1 MITKLNKT
9 RTAIL
14 ANALGI
20 ALSWLILVAPPWGCS
35 NALSAEN
42 SAPSEATASRIQ
54 AKISQVGAAATK
66 LHESGGDVSPVQDGM
81 QQVDKLLKNGNF
93 EDAEKI
99 LDTLLTKLGLPAAGS
114 AGSVAAPEAVAPAG
128 GRDCDPRQPMTVN
141 GPVTL
146 SEDCTIGGDL
156 TVTGNA
162 VLHFDYTRHKG
173 GRLVVSGNIIVRD
186 GATLWIEGRPEE
198 RAVFAVDNEF
208 SQQHSITSKDDAT
221 IKLDYVEF
229 RSQKSPD
236 RGKGSVYMS
245 YNAKG
250 RSTFEATGSALVEEE
265 AWLLAN
271 LNDSAKLTI
280 ADTTR
285 VPTEIYIHD
294 SSSAKISG
302 TGTRTGLWLDA
313 GGAKGTLKLPHINAP
328 FSWRTGAGAG
338 LEVGWS
344 LQVDN
349 AQPGIGIEVKP
360 ASALTI
366 IGNGAQAAV
375 TGELKISYFV
385 IGSRETLD
393 GLKAGLQNRQI
404 SDRLTLKDV
413 QLGPIAWQIYVGDN
427 ADLTIENSTINE
439 LGIFGRN
446 AKVRVERSV
455 LQLAVLAALGPG
467 SSLDIRDSDV
477 WNQTIEVAN
486 KGKVSIVGSRIHGTL
501 FHTRDSGSNISIEGG
516 SFEENPARCTQA
528 TMVNIAT
535 GQPKCNPFRPPGMPR
550 AEGAGKVECAGT
562 EGCTWGR

>member
-1 MITKLNKT
+1 
-9 RTAIL
+9 
-14 ANALGI
+14 
-20 ALSWLILVAPPWGCS
+20 
-35 NALSAEN
+35 
-42 SAPSEATASRIQ
+42 
-54 AKISQVGAAATK
+54 
-66 LHESGGDVSPVQDGM
+66 M
-81 QQVDKLLKNGNF
+81 QQVDKLLKSGNI

-99 LDTLLTKLGLPAAGS
+99 LDTLLTKLGLPATGS
-114 AGSVAAPEAVAPAG
+114 AGSVAAPAPVAPAG
-128 GRDCDPRQPMTVN
+128 GRDCDPRQPMTVS
-141 GPVTL
+141 GPVTI

-162 VLHFDYTRHKG
+162 VLHFDYTGHKG
-173 GRLVVSGNIIVRD
+173 GRLVVRGNIIVRD
-186 GATLWIEGRPEE
+186 GATLWIQGRPEE

-208 SQQHSITSKDDAT
+208 SQQRSITSKDDAT

-229 RSQKSPD
+229 RTQKSPD

-250 RSTFEATGSALVEEE
+250 RSSFEATGSSLVEEE

-302 TGTRTGLWLDA
+302 AGTRAGLWLDA

-344 LQVDN
+344 LQVDD

-366 IGNGAQAAV
+366 IGNGAQAAT

-427 ADLTIENSTINE
+427 SDLTIENSTINE
-439 LGIFGRN
+439 IGIFGRN

-467 SSLDIRDSDV
+467 SSLDIRDSEV

-486 KGKVSIVGSRIHGTL
+486 KGKVSISGSRIHGTL

-550 AEGAGKVECAGT
+550 AGGSGQGPVRGHRRVHMEPLT
-562 EGCTWGR
+562 